1 MKIIDED
8 SRRDTSQHLTTCIAH
23 SLASGTTSE
32 CVSIS
37 TSSSPCPDRISL
49 PDVPGLNQITV
60 PRALGKC
67 GPDSRSSYLNLLWP
81 PNTRRTLGCV
91 DLPCQEQLMASLMR
105 FQRKDDTTYAVQQLI
120 HSVDDTPKTPVHR
133 DLPHWAITTTLHRL
147 VLGAHPPSA

>member
-1 MKIIDED
+1 
-8 SRRDTSQHLTTCIAH
+8 
-23 SLASGTTSE
+23 
-32 CVSIS
+32 
-37 TSSSPCPDRISL
+37 
-49 PDVPGLNQITV
+49 V